1 MTQASKS
8 DRNNKLQDM
17 MLKKSAKRR
26 VINKLATIFAI
37 TAVILAI
44 VPLGSILVEV
54 IRNGIS
60 AINIDFLTQPPG
72 AVGTG
77 GGGIAPAIEGTLIL
91 IGLASLIGV
100 PIGVLAGIYLSEF
113 AGSGMFPS
121 AVRFFN
127 DVLSGLPS
135 IVLGIVGYI
144 LLVLTIGSFSVWA
157 GAFALSLIM
166 IPIIVRVTEETL
178 KIVPDSIREAGHSLG
193 IPKRKVTLYI
203 VLKTAKS
210 GVLTGI
216 VLAISRIAGETAPLI
231 LTILGTSL
239 FFTSLTGPVDALPL
253 RIWRLASQPYESAHA
268 FGWGAAFIL
277 IVIILVLSVSLRLL
291 AQRKGFR
298 IRTTVALTGG

>member
-1 MTQASKS
+1 
-8 DRNNKLQDM
+8 M
-17 MLKKSAKRR
+17 MLKRASRRR
-26 VINKLATIFAI
+26 VINKLVNVFAI

-44 VPLGSILVEV
+44 VPLGSILIEV
-54 IRNGIS
+54 VRNGIS
-60 AINIDFLTQPPG
+60 AINIDFLIQPPG
-72 AVGTG
+72 AVGSG
-77 GGGIAPAIEGTLIL
+77 AGGIAPAIEGTLIL

-113 AGSGMFPS
+113 AGIGIFTST
-121 AVRFFN
+121 VRFFN

-193 IPKRKVTLYI
+193 IPKRKITLFI
-203 VLKTAKS
+203 VLKSAKS

>member
-1 MTQASKS
+1 
-8 DRNNKLQDM
+8 
-17 MLKKSAKRR
+17 
-26 VINKLATIFAI
+26 
-37 TAVILAI
+37 
-44 VPLGSILVEV
+44 
-54 IRNGIS
+54 
-60 AINIDFLTQPPG
+60 
-72 AVGTG
+72 
-77 GGGIAPAIEGTLIL
+77 
-91 IGLASLIGV
+91 
-100 PIGVLAGIYLSEF
+100 
-113 AGSGMFPS
+113 
-121 AVRFFN
+121 
-127 DVLSGLPS
+127 
-135 IVLGIVGYI
+135 
-144 LLVLTIGSFSVWA
+144 
-157 GAFALSLIM
+157 M